1 MDLVIPIL
9 VRKEARNGIV
19 DKTTDVIT
27 ADKTIVD
34 KTIVDKTIVDKI
46 IVDKIIE
53 GITDD
58 KIDGGKATVNLAAIV
73 QIIETAVDEAI
84 AKSICISAGVMIDN
98 CFFFFFSPITMD
110 GSVHSV
116 ANIKYSRVFQC
127 SVEPVE
133 IVVECQRHEHNGPCS
148 ISTSG

>member
-1 MDLVIPIL
+1 MGICNSWHFNSLTRCQLSLKVQSVSHPVDLVIPIL

-27 ADKTIVD
+27 AD

-98 CFFFFFSPITMD
+98 CFFFFQS
-110 GSVHSV
+110 
-116 ANIKYSRVFQC
+116 
-127 SVEPVE
+127 
-133 IVVECQRHEHNGPCS
+133 
-148 ISTSG
+148 